1 MKDTSNF
8 VYIATTADTKGQELE
23 YVRRL
28 IAALNLPTRTVDL
41 STRRLPFDSPADI
54 GQKTSHA
61 TIRQAP
67 TRSSAPV
74 AARRSPPWR
83 PLSNVLS

>member
-1 MKDTSNF
+1 MKYTSNF

-54 GQKTSHA
+54 GPEDVARHHPAGRILISTC
-61 TIRQAP
+61 
-67 TRSSAPV
+67 SA
-74 AARRSPPWR
+74 AAA
-83 PLSNVLS
+83 

>member
-1 MKDTSNF
+1 MIDTSNF

-41 STRRLPFDSPADI
+41 STRSLPFDS
-54 GQKTSHA
+54 
-61 TIRQAP
+61 
-67 TRSSAPV
+67 
-74 AARRSPPWR
+74 
-83 PLSNVLS
+83 

>member
-28 IAALNLPTRTVDL
+28 IASLNLPTRTVDL
-41 STRRLPFDSPADI
+41 STRSLPFDSP
-54 GQKTSHA
+54 
-61 TIRQAP
+61 
-67 TRSSAPV
+67 
-74 AARRSPPWR
+74 
-83 PLSNVLS
+83 